1 MPLYFFLKLKIL
13 WYNIRTMIVGRN
25 KMKDTVYITGHKNP
39 DSDSICAAIA
49 YAEYKN
55 GTGEVNAIPV
65 RLGELNRETKFILDY
80 FGVEAPDLIE
90 TVRQSVED
98 LDFDIIPPVS
108 SDISLRM
115 ALNLMDTN
123 NLHSL
128 PVADENDQVV
138 GIATISDIIQS
149 YIDVWDNAILGKSGT
164 TIDNIIDTLSAN
176 PIIMPEEIRPF
187 TGKVLVLAM
196 EPDSI
201 TDFIEDNDIAICGD
215 RRDVQEIAVNSNI
228 SLLIVTGNSQID
240 EDLIKIGEEKGITVI
255 STPYDTFTT
264 SRLITQSIPLNYAMT
279 KEDLVLF
286 ALDDLVDDVKV
297 KMSQTRYRSYP
308 VLNNENKVIGL
319 ISRYHLIS
327 SMKKKVI
334 LVDHNERSQSVDGL
348 EECEIL
354 EIIDHHRVADVFT
367 GNPIYF
373 RNEPV
378 GSTSTIIAS
387 IMFENGRRPSKKTA
401 GILAAAIISDTLLF
415 KSPTSTNVDKIMLER
430 LARIA
435 DLDIDKFAI
444 EMFKA
449 GTSLVGK
456 TPQEILAQDLKL
468 FTVGGDKIGIAQV
481 YTMDPDSLGEMKD
494 DLLKLMEER
503 AKEYDYSVFILM
515 LTDIFDQSSEM
526 VVVGHNKDLIAEAF
540 DKTLENHS
548 FFAPG
553 VVSRKK
559 QVIPPITN
567 MLSNIHNMIG

>member
-1 MPLYFFLKLKIL
+1 
-13 WYNIRTMIVGRN
+13 
-25 KMKDTVYITGHKNP
+25 MKDIVYITGHKNP
-39 DSDSICAAIA
+39 DSDSICAALA

-80 FGVEAPDLIE
+80 FGVDVPHYIE

-98 LDFDIIPPVS
+98 LDFDIIAPVS
-108 SDISLRM
+108 PDISLRM
-115 ALNLMDTN
+115 ALNLMKMN

-128 PVADENDQVV
+128 PVADENDQIV

-164 TIDNIIDTLSAN
+164 SIDNIIDTLSAT
-176 PIIMPEEIRPF
+176 PITIPEEIRAF

-196 EPDSI
+196 EPNSVIDY
-201 TDFIEDNDIAICGD
+201 IEDNDIAICGD
-215 RRDVQEIAVNSNI
+215 RKDVQEIAIRTNI

-240 EDLIKIGEEKGITVI
+240 EDIIKAGKERGITII

-264 SRLITQSIPLNYAMT
+264 SRLITQSVPLSYAMT
-279 KEDLVLF
+279 KENLIVF
-286 ALDDLVDDVKV
+286 SLDDLVDDVKV

-308 VLNNENKVIGL
+308 VLDDENKVIGL

-401 GILAAAIISDTLLF
+401 GLLAAAIISDTLLF
-415 KSPTSTNVDKIMLER
+415 KSPTSTNVDRMILER

-435 DLDIDKFAI
+435 DLDTEKFAV

-456 TPQEILAQDLKL
+456 TPQELLAQDLKV
-468 FTVGGDKIGIAQV
+468 FTVNEEKIGIAQV
-481 YTMDPDSLGEMKD
+481 YTMDPASLGEMKA
-494 DLLKLMEER
+494 DLLNLMEER
-503 AKEYDYSVFILM
+503 AKEYNYSIFILM
-515 LTDIFDQSSEM
+515 LTDIFEQSSEM
-526 VVVGHNKDLIAEAF
+526 VVVGHNKNLIAKAF
-540 DKTLENHS
+540 GKTLENNS

-553 VVSRKK
+553 IVSRKK
-559 QVIPPITN
+559 QVVPPITN
-567 MLSNIHNMIG
+567 MLSNIHEIIG